1 MSSIFADMLLTHT
14 FANNVKGDKVLR
26 PSQNRSSLISCRGP
40 ASQRWLPRSPKY
52 RALEWKPSAS
62 IESQTSV
69 ADHMNDNNNMV
80 NCVNQN
86 TVLPELLDSDDDDL
100 GDDWIAEDE
109 ADEVHNVLMGEWILL
124 SIT

>member
-1 MSSIFADMLLTHT
+1 
-14 FANNVKGDKVLR
+14 
-26 PSQNRSSLISCRGP
+26 
-40 ASQRWLPRSPKY
+40 
-52 RALEWKPSAS
+52 
-62 IESQTSV
+62 
-69 ADHMNDNNNMV
+69 MNDNNNMV